1 MLTTASKYAEE
12 LRKLIEQEYE
22 RVRDNLASGAAQDFS
37 EYQRSIG
44 TIAGLRTVLELM
56 EIAQTNAEK
65 R

>member
-1 MLTTASKYAEE
+1 MLTTASKYADE

-37 EYQRSIG
+37 EYQRNIG